1 MLIVLARAPSA
12 PGKTRLTS
20 NLTHEHARALREA
33 LFLDTLDIA
42 RLAGVPVCVRYT
54 PSDAREEIA
63 SLVGD
68 ITHAP
73 QSAGDLG
80 ARMQQAAASGFASG
94 AKHVVLLGSDLPT
107 LPPSRV
113 TDAFA
118 RLDAGADCV
127 FGPSD
132 DGGYYLL
139 GLAQARGQ
147 GADDTAARFGPL
159 FAGIEWGTERVLQE
173 SLAAAAAARLGAEVI
188 APWYDVD
195 DPDDLAR
202 VLADGQGAR
211 RTRAWSRAFAAG
223 PARIVSDTDRA

>member
-20 NLTHEHARALREA
+20 HLAHEDARALREA

-42 RLAGVPVCVRYT
+42 RLTGVPVCVRYT
-54 PSDAREEIA
+54 PSDACEEIA

-80 ARMQQAAASGFASG
+80 ARMQHAAVSGFASG

-107 LPPSRV
+107 LPPSHV
-113 TDAFA
+113 AAAFA

-139 GLAQARGQ
+139 GLARGQ
-147 GADDTAARFGPL
+147 AADDPAARYAAL
-159 FAGIEWGTERVLQE
+159 FAGIAWGTGRVLQQ
-173 SLAAAAAARLGAEVI
+173 SLAAAAAASLGAEVI

-195 DPDDLAR
+195 DSDDLAR
-202 VLADGQGAR
+202 VLADGQAAR
-211 RTRAWSRAFAAG
+211 RTRAWSSALSLG
-223 PARIVSDTDRA
+223 RILSDTDPA